1 MPSCVRAMLGLMSPQ
16 FTPEALRAVAAF
28 LPVMADPAFR
38 FTDDQPPA
46 VVRPDGGI
54 QMRGYGYDPQVGALL
69 RTLDEFGWVYQ
80 DERFQWPQWAQSP
93 EARALRDDPAVLAR
107 ATPAQL
113 ARLLTVFARQE
124 RFSDGA
130 RLGFWE
136 SGLLLGILRRAAAL
150 ADTAGRAG
158 AAG

>member
-1 MPSCVRAMLGLMSPQ
+1 MSSCARVMLSSMTPQ

-38 FTDDQPPA
+38 FTDGQPPA
-46 VVRPDGGI
+46 VVLPGGGV
-54 QMRGYGYDPQVGALL
+54 QMRGYAYDPQV
-69 RTLDEFGWVYQ
+69 
-80 DERFQWPQWAQSP
+80 
-93 EARALRDDPAVLAR
+93 
-107 ATPAQL
+107 

-124 RFSDGA
+124 RFSDGS

-150 ADTAGRAG
+150 AQ

>member
-38 FTDDQPPA
+38 FTDGHPPA
-46 VVRPDGGI
+46 VVLPDGGI
-54 QMRGYGYDPQVGALL
+54 QMRGYAYDPQVGALL

-80 DERFQWPQWAQSP
+80 DERFQWPQWAQTP

>member
-1 MPSCVRAMLGLMSPQ
+1 MSSCARAMLSSMTPQ
-16 FTPEALRAVAAF
+16 LTPEALRAVAAF

-38 FTDDQPPA
+38 FTDGQPPA
-46 VVRPDGGI
+46 VVLPGGGV
-54 QMRGYGYDPQVGALL
+54 QMRGYAYDPQVARLL
-69 RTLDEFGWVYQ
+69 RTLDEFGWVYG
-80 DERFQWPQWAQSP
+80 DERFQWPQWAQTP
-93 EARALRDDPAVLAR
+93 EARALRDDPVVLAR

-124 RFSDGA
+124 RFNDGS

-150 ADTAGRAG
+150 AQ

>member
-1 MPSCVRAMLGLMSPQ
+1 MRPQ

-38 FTDDQPPA
+38 FTDGQPPA
-46 VVRPDGGI
+46 VVLPDGGV
-54 QMRGYGYDPQVGALL
+54 QMRGYAYDPQVARLL
-69 RTLDEFGWVYQ
+69 RTLDEFGWVHA
-80 DERFQWPQWAQSP
+80 DERFQWPRWAQSP

-107 ATPAQL
+107 ATPVQL